1 MKLGAQFFLQQFHS
15 VTTAKKVV
23 ASALVCISFM
33 VMPTSVA
40 SASGRLLAAPIN
52 TVLNGTGAPA
62 STLGANGDFY
72 IDKKSFNIYGPKT
85 NGRWPLPVSLK
96 GPVGTMGPIGLSGKV
111 VTASGGVVT
120 GERGATGPKGET
132 GTAGPAGLN
141 GTNGSNGATG
151 LTGATGPAGANGSS
165 GGGSAGPAGPAGSNG
180 AAGATGATGPA
191 GVVGAT
197 GAVGAVGAQG
207 PQGLVGATGATG
219 ATGASGSSSIQVD
232 NLAAA
237 GGGTWTISSSSPAK
251 SASAAF
257 GNLAINSSYA
267 FTIYLTDRLTG
278 LIDNTAA
285 SSAEVTGD
293 VSDTVQF
300 NAQYSY
306 AKVSSPSY
314 SNVFTIS
321 EVITG
326 TVVTGA
332 TPATNLTVA
341 FIDGTG
347 WSGFNA
353 NVLSGRAY
361 IQQVGSVS

>member
-1 MKLGAQFFLQQFHS
+1 MKLGAHFFPQQFQS
-15 VTTAKKVV
+15 VITAKKVV

-33 VMPTSVA
+33 VLPTSVA

-180 AAGATGATGPA
+180 AAGATGATGAP
-191 GVVGAT
+191 
-197 GAVGAVGAQG
+197 GAQG

-285 SSAEVTGD
+285 STAEVTGD

-314 SNVFTIS
+314 SNAFTIS

>member
-219 ATGASGSSSIQVD
+219 ATGASGSSSVSSGSLTFLNQIVLPRTSQDSNGFGTFEAGKSYVVD
-232 NLAAA
+232 VFVTGVAADGSSLTLNVAFAA
-237 GGGTWTISSSSPAK
+237 GAGMRIVSSSYVIGSGYSFRGGSAK
-251 SASAAF
+251 YESSAIAKLLVTVDS
-257 GNLAINSSYA
+257 GSSQQI
-267 FTIYLTDRLTG
+267 TVT
-278 LIDNTAA
+278 A
-285 SSAEVTGD
+285 SSSNASSGD
-293 VSDTVQF
+293 PMTL
-300 NAQYSY
+300 AGY
-306 AKVSSPSY
+306 
-314 SNVFTIS
+314 FTN
-321 EVITG
+321 E
-326 TVVTGA
+326 
-332 TPATNLTVA
+332 
-341 FIDGTG
+341 
-347 WSGFNA
+347 
-353 NVLSGRAY
+353 
-361 IQQVGSVS
+361 QVGSVS

>member
-72 IDKKSFNIYGPKT
+72 IDKKSFNIYGPKA

-151 LTGATGPAGANGSS
+151 LTGASGPAGANGSS

-180 AAGATGATGPA
+180 AAGA
-191 GVVGAT
+191 
-197 GAVGAVGAQG
+197 QG
-207 PQGLVGATGATG
+207 QQGLVGATGATG

>member
-1 MKLGAQFFLQQFHS
+1 MKLRAHFFPQQFQS
-15 VTTAKKVV
+15 VITTKKVI

-40 SASGRLLAAPIN
+40 SASGRLIAAPIN

-72 IDKKSFNIYGPKT
+72 IDKKSFNIYGPKA

-111 VTASGGVVT
+111 VTASGGVIT

-141 GTNGSNGATG
+141 GTNGLNGATG
-151 LTGATGPAGANGSS
+151 LTGAGANGSS
-165 GGGSAGPAGPAGSNG
+165 GGGSAGPAGPAGPAGSNG
-180 AAGATGATGPA
+180 AAGATGATG
-191 GVVGAT
+191 
-197 GAVGAVGAQG
+197 AVGAPGAQG
-207 PQGLVGATGATG
+207 PQGLAGATGATG

-314 SNVFTIS
+314 SNAFTIS

>member
-62 STLGANGDFY
+62 TTLGANGDFY

-165 GGGSAGPAGPAGSNG
+165 GGGSAGPAGPAG
-180 AAGATGATGPA
+180 
-191 GVVGAT
+191 
-197 GAVGAVGAQG
+197 AVGAPGAQG
-207 PQGLVGATGATG
+207 QQGLVGATGATG

-347 WSGFNA
+347 WSGFNS

>member
-141 GTNGSNGATG
+141 GATG

-180 AAGATGATGPA
+180 AA
-191 GVVGAT
+191 
-197 GAVGAVGAQG
+197 
-207 PQGLVGATGATG
+207 
-219 ATGASGSSSIQVD
+219 
-232 NLAAA
+232 
-237 GGGTWTISSSSPAK
+237 
-251 SASAAF
+251 
-257 GNLAINSSYA
+257 
-267 FTIYLTDRLTG
+267 
-278 LIDNTAA
+278 
-285 SSAEVTGD
+285 
-293 VSDTVQF
+293 
-300 NAQYSY
+300 
-306 AKVSSPSY
+306 
-314 SNVFTIS
+314 
-321 EVITG
+321 
-326 TVVTGA
+326 
-332 TPATNLTVA
+332 
-341 FIDGTG
+341 
-347 WSGFNA
+347 
-353 NVLSGRAY
+353 
-361 IQQVGSVS
+361 

>member
-132 GTAGPAGLN
+132 GTSGPAGLN

-165 GGGSAGPAGPAGSNG
+165 GGGSAGPAGPAG
-180 AAGATGATGPA
+180 
-191 GVVGAT
+191 
-197 GAVGAVGAQG
+197 AVGAPGAQG
-207 PQGLVGATGATG
+207 QQGLVGATGATG
-219 ATGASGSSSIQVD
+219 ATGASGSSSVSSGSLTFLNQIVLPRTSQDSNGFGTFEAGKSYVVD
-232 NLAAA
+232 VFVTGVAADGSSLTLNVAFAA
-237 GGGTWTISSSSPAK
+237 GAGMRIVSSSYVIGSGYSFRGGSAK
-251 SASAAF
+251 YESSAIAKLLVTVDSGSSQQITVTASSS
-257 GNLAINSSYA
+257 NSSSGDPMTLAGY
-267 FTIYLTDRLTG
+267 FT
-278 LIDNTAA
+278 N
-285 SSAEVTGD
+285 E
-293 VSDTVQF
+293 
-300 NAQYSY
+300 
-306 AKVSSPSY
+306 
-314 SNVFTIS
+314 
-321 EVITG
+321 
-326 TVVTGA
+326 
-332 TPATNLTVA
+332 
-341 FIDGTG
+341 
-347 WSGFNA
+347 
-353 NVLSGRAY
+353 
-361 IQQVGSVS
+361 QVGSVS

>member
-165 GGGSAGPAGPAGSNG
+165 GGGSAGPAGPAG
-180 AAGATGATGPA
+180 
-191 GVVGAT
+191 
-197 GAVGAVGAQG
+197 AVGAPGAQG
-207 PQGLVGATGATG
+207 QQGLVGATGATG
-219 ATGASGSSSIQVD
+219 ATGASGSSSVSSGSLTFLNQIVLPRTSQDSNGFGTFEAGKSYVVD
-232 NLAAA
+232 VFVTGVAADGSSLTLNVAFAA
-237 GGGTWTISSSSPAK
+237 GAGMRIVSSSYVIGSGYSFRGGSAK
-251 SASAAF
+251 YESSAIAKLLVTVDSGSSQQITVTASSS
-257 GNLAINSSYA
+257 NSSSGDPMTLAGY
-267 FTIYLTDRLTG
+267 FT
-278 LIDNTAA
+278 N
-285 SSAEVTGD
+285 E
-293 VSDTVQF
+293 
-300 NAQYSY
+300 
-306 AKVSSPSY
+306 
-314 SNVFTIS
+314 
-321 EVITG
+321 
-326 TVVTGA
+326 
-332 TPATNLTVA
+332 
-341 FIDGTG
+341 
-347 WSGFNA
+347 
-353 NVLSGRAY
+353 
-361 IQQVGSVS
+361 QVGSVS

>member
-72 IDKKSFNIYGPKT
+72 IDKKSFNIYGPKA

-180 AAGATGATGPA
+180 AAGATGATG
-191 GVVGAT
+191 V
-197 GAVGAVGAQG
+197 
-207 PQGLVGATGATG
+207 
-219 ATGASGSSSIQVD
+219 
-232 NLAAA
+232 
-237 GGGTWTISSSSPAK
+237 SP
-251 SASAAF
+251 
-257 GNLAINSSYA
+257 
-267 FTIYLTDRLTG
+267 
-278 LIDNTAA
+278 
-285 SSAEVTGD
+285 
-293 VSDTVQF
+293 
-300 NAQYSY
+300 
-306 AKVSSPSY
+306 
-314 SNVFTIS
+314 
-321 EVITG
+321 
-326 TVVTGA
+326 
-332 TPATNLTVA
+332 
-341 FIDGTG
+341 
-347 WSGFNA
+347 
-353 NVLSGRAY
+353 
-361 IQQVGSVS
+361 

>member
-1 MKLGAQFFLQQFHS
+1 MKLGAHFFPQQFQS
-15 VTTAKKVV
+15 VITAKKVV

-33 VMPTSVA
+33 VLPTSVA

-151 LTGATGPAGANGSS
+151 LTGATGPAGSNGSS

-191 GVVGAT
+191 GVVGA
-197 GAVGAVGAQG
+197 QG

-219 ATGASGSSSIQVD
+219 ATGASGSSSVSSGSLTFLNQIVLPRTSQDSNGFGTFEAGKSYVVD
-232 NLAAA
+232 VFVTGVAADGSSLTLNVAFAA
-237 GGGTWTISSSSPAK
+237 GAGMRIVSSSYVIGSGYSFRGGSAK
-251 SASAAF
+251 YESSAIAKLLVTVDS
-257 GNLAINSSYA
+257 GSSQQI
-267 FTIYLTDRLTG
+267 TVT
-278 LIDNTAA
+278 A
-285 SSAEVTGD
+285 SSSNASSGD
-293 VSDTVQF
+293 PMTL
-300 NAQYSY
+300 AGY
-306 AKVSSPSY
+306 
-314 SNVFTIS
+314 FTN
-321 EVITG
+321 E
-326 TVVTGA
+326 
-332 TPATNLTVA
+332 
-341 FIDGTG
+341 
-347 WSGFNA
+347 
-353 NVLSGRAY
+353 
-361 IQQVGSVS
+361 QVGSVS